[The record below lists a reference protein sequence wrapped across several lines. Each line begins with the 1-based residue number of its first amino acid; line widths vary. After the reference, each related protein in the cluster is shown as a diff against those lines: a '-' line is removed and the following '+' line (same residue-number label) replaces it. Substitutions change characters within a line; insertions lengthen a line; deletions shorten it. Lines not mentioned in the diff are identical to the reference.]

1 MSSALVCA
9 QCGKALPDELGGLC
23 PACLLRIGLDSVT
36 GALDDTTLPPPESE
50 LTLPPTL
57 VPPVEGA
64 AAVAVPGY
72 EILEVLGRGGMGVV
86 YQARHR
92 KLNRLVALKMI
103 LAGSHA
109 DASDLARFQTEAE
122 AIARLQH
129 PNIVQVYEVG
139 EHEGKPFFSLEFCA
153 GGSLDKK
160 LNGTPLPA
168 REAAALLEILAR
180 AMHTAHGQQVIHRDL
195 KPANVLLSDDGTPKI
210 TDFGLAKRLDE
221 AGQTHS
227 GAIMGTPSYM
237 APEQAS
243 GKSGAIGP
251 ATDVYALGA
260 ILYECLTGRP
270 PFKAATALD
279 TVLQVVSDEP
289 VAVRQLQPKTPRDLE
304 TICLKCLHK
313 TAEKRYTTAAEFADD
328 LGRFRQGL
336 PAKARPIGLGE
347 SCVKWARRRP
357 AVTGLLTAVVAV
369 ALIGL
374 TAFIWQYLN
383 ALEQARVANN
393 ERTNAERE
401 AIAAGVARD
410 DAGNKAIALGEAN
423 EQLHQQLRLSLTL
436 AYVRQIALAQREG
449 QTGYRTRAREVLDSC
464 RWDLRHWEHAFLS
477 RLWNDPLDA
486 PPESLLLTVSKYPVP
501 GLAFSPD
508 GKTLASAGAD
518 GTVRLWDAV
527 SGRETKLLKGSTSAP
542 FWTVAFS
549 PDGKHIAAGSDDR
562 TVHVWDVDAGRPVCV
577 CQGHEDG
584 VQSIAFSPDGEYLA
598 SGGRDRMVKLWN
610 PLTGQEVRTLRGHT
624 DEVHAVAFSS
634 NGSRLASAGLD
645 RIVRVWEL
653 ADDKE
658 IMQLSGHHRH
668 ITAVAFSRD
677 EGILAS
683 ASADRTVKLWNL
695 KTGRV
700 VLTLRGHGGPV
711 NGLAFHPTD
720 GERLVTGSSD
730 PDRTVKVWDLRTGQE
745 TLTLKPQGLGVRAV
759 VFNRDGSLLAT
770 SDNNGTV
777 KVWDAT
783 PGDRPLILR
792 GHGSGVFAVSFS
804 PDGQTLAS
812 GGGGVDEVVKP
823 LAGELRRWNM
833 TTGLELS
840 PLREDIGWVRALA
853 FSPDGRR
860 LACGTGTYNDQRKAI
875 PGEVVVLALPDG
887 QRKLTLPGHAGW
899 VRGIAFSP
907 DGRRLA
913 SGSSD
918 GTVRLWDEATGRELF
933 KASGHVV
940 AVNGVA
946 FAPDGKRLASA
957 ARDGVVKVWDVLT
970 GQELLTLVGHNG
982 AVRAVV
988 FVGDSKRLVSA
999 GDDRTVRF
1007 WDLETGK
1014 ESSLLRGHQGAVTC
1028 LAFSP
1033 NGNRLASGS
1042 QDRTVIVWDSETGQA
1057 VQTLKGP
1064 TGAVTSVAFR
1074 PDGKWL
1080 AGGSEDR
1087 TVTVWDLH
1095 PVGSEAGGAR
1105 PLP

>member
-1 MSSALVCA
+1 MSPALVCP
-9 QCGKALPDELGGLC
+9 QCGRALPDELGGLC
-23 PACLLRIGLDSVT
+23 PACLLRVGLDSVT
-36 GALDDTTLPPPESE
+36 GAPDDSTLPPTNSE

-57 VPPVEGA
+57 TPPVESAG
-64 AAVAVPGY
+64 AVAVPGY
-72 EILEVLGRGGMGVV
+72 EILGILGRGGMGVV
-86 YQARHR
+86 YQARHQ
-92 KLNRLVALKMI
+92 KLNRMVALKMI

-109 DASDLARFQTEAE
+109 GAADLARFQTEAE

-153 GGSLDKK
+153 GGSLEKK

-168 REAAALLEILAR
+168 REAAVLVETLAR
-180 AMHTAHGQQVIHRDL
+180 AMQTAHEHHVIHRDL

-210 TDFGLAKRLDE
+210 TDFGLAKKLDE
-221 AGQTHS
+221 AGQTQS

-243 GKSGAIGP
+243 GKSGEIGP
-251 ATDVYALGA
+251 AADVYALGA

-304 TICLKCLHK
+304 TICLKCLQK
-313 TAEKRYTTAAEFADD
+313 AAEKRYATAAEFADD

-357 AVTGLLTAVVAV
+357 AVTGLLAAVLAV
-369 ALIGL
+369 ALLGL
-374 TAFIWQYLN
+374 VAFIWQYLN
-383 ALEQARVANN
+383 ALEQARVAKN
-393 ERTNAERE
+393 ERTKAERE
-401 AIAAGVARD
+401 AIAAGAARD
-410 DAGNKAIALGEAN
+410 DAGNKAIALGAAN
-423 EQLHQQLRLSLTL
+423 EQLHQQLRLSYTL

-464 RWDLRHWEHAFLS
+464 RWDLRHWEHAYLS
-477 RLWNDPLDA
+477 RLWNDTRDA
-486 PPESLLLTVSKYPVP
+486 SPEARTLTESKLPVP

-518 GTVRLWDAV
+518 GTVRLWDAG
-527 SGRETKLLKGSTSAP
+527 SWETKVLKGSTGAC

-549 PDGKHIAAGSDDR
+549 PDGKHIAAGSDDQ
-562 TVHVWDVDAGRPVCV
+562 TVYVWEVDAGRLVCV
-577 CQGHEDG
+577 CKGHEDG

-610 PLTGQEVRTLRGHT
+610 PRTGREVRTLRGHT
-624 DEVHAVAFSS
+624 DEVHTVAFSS

-653 ADDKE
+653 PGGKE
-658 IMQLSGHHRH
+658 ILQLSGHRRY

-677 EGILAS
+677 GGTLAS
-683 ASADRTVKLWNL
+683 ASADRTAKLWNL
-695 KTGRV
+695 ETHRE

-711 NGLAFHPTD
+711 NSLAFHPTD
-720 GERLVTGSSD
+720 AERLVTGSSD
-730 PDRTVKVWDLRTGQE
+730 PDRTVKVWDLRTGLE

-770 SDNNGTV
+770 SDNNGMV

-804 PDGQTLAS
+804 PDGRTLAS
-812 GGGGVDEVVKP
+812 GGGGVDEIAKP
-823 LAGELRRWNM
+823 LTGELRRWDM
-833 TTGLELS
+833 TTGQELL
-840 PLREDIGWVRALA
+840 PLREDIGWVRALS

-875 PGEVVVLALPDG
+875 PGEVVVLASSDG
-887 QRKLTLPGHAGW
+887 QRRLTLPGHAGW
-899 VRGIAFSP
+899 VRGITFSP
-907 DGRRLA
+907 DGRQLA

-933 KASGHVV
+933 KSQGHAV
-940 AVNGVA
+940 AVNSVA
-946 FAPDGKRLASA
+946 FSPVGKRLASA

-970 GQELLTLVGHNG
+970 GEELLTLVGHSG
-982 AVRAVV
+982 AARAVV
-988 FVGDSKRLVSA
+988 FIGDGKRLASA
-999 GDDRTVRF
+999 GDDMTVRL

-1014 ESSLLRGHQGAVTC
+1014 ESSLFRGHQGAVTS

-1033 NGNRLASGS
+1033 DGNRLASGS
-1042 QDRTVIVWDSETGQA
+1042 QDRTVIVWDLATGQA
-1057 VQTLKGP
+1057 LQTLKGP

-1087 TVTVWDLH
+1087 TVTVWDLR
-1095 PVGSEAGGAR
+1095 PVGAEAGGAR